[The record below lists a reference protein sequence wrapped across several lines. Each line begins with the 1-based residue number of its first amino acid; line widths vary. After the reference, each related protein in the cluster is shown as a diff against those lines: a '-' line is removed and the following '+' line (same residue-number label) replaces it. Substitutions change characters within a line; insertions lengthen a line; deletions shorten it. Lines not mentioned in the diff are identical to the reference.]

1 MTRSLTTH
9 VFFCV
14 SMHLEA
20 ELLTQEEIWNGNAR
34 VAGNT
39 IREIRIKIE
48 FQQALTVK
56 RPKILSLVPRS
67 LCRFP
72 NPLLILDLSTPALSY
87 SS

>member
-39 IREIRIKIE
+39 IREMRIKIE

-56 RPKILSLVPRS
+56 HPKILS

-72 NPLLILDLSTPALSY
+72 NSLLILDLSTPALSC